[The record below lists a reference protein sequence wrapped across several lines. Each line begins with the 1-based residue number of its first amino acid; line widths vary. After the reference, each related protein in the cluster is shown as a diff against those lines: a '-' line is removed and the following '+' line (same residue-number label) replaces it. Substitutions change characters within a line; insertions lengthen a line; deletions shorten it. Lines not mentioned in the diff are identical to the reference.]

1 MTSQAQQAKP
11 QVKLKTIAL
20 PAQHGG
26 WGFLLEPILL
36 GMLLAASW
44 AGLGVSIAALG
55 TFLTHQPLKIL
66 VKDRRKGKRYT
77 RTILAERF
85 VLGYGALAVI
95 GLMLALFNSD
105 TPFLLPLV
113 GAVPLGVLQ
122 LVYEF
127 ENDGRNVIAE
137 IAGAVAFGSVA
148 SMITLCA
155 GWGITSALVLWL
167 ILAVRAVVSILY
179 VRARLRLEKSKPAPI
194 VSTIWWHVAGLIIYT
209 GLVVAG
215 YAPWTILLAGSVL
228 LGRAGYGLSPYR
240 KQVSPKVIGFSEMA
254 YGLLTVILVVIGW

>member
-1 MTSQAQQAKP
+1 
-11 QVKLKTIAL
+11 
-20 PAQHGG
+20 
-26 WGFLLEPILL
+26 
-36 GMLLAASW
+36 MLLAASW

-55 TFLTHQPLKIL
+55 AFLTHQPLKIL

-85 VLGYGALAVI
+85 VPGYGALAVI

-105 TPFLLPLV
+105 TSFLLPLV
-113 GAVPLGVLQ
+113 GAVPLGAIQ

-209 GLVVAG
+209 GLVIAG